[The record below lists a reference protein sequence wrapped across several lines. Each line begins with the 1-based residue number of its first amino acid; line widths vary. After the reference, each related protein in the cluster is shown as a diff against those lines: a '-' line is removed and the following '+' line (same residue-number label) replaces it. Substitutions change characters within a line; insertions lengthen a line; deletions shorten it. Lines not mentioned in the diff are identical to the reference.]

1 MAGLV
6 IPAYLVILPIQ
17 AFQALVVFLVGRVIP
32 AYLANLALAVY
43 QVGRAIQ
50 AFQAIAVLQA
60 GRVILV
66 YLVIQ
71 VYLASVA

>member
-1 MAGLV
+1 MAGQ
-6 IPAYLVILPIQ
+6 AILPIPV
-17 AFQALVVFLVGRVIP
+17 FQVIAVLQDGRGIP
-32 AYLANLALAVY
+32 ASLANLALAVY

-60 GRVILV
+60 GPVIPA

-71 VYLASVA
+71 VYLALVA